1 MIEIVRKKEDWD
13 ATLRVMAS
21 FDCYHTY
28 DYHQIAKSKNEEAI
42 LVKYTEGD
50 QLIAIPFLLRKIGN
64 TAFNDLT
71 SVYGYPGPL
80 VKNLHGPET
89 IPNFKRA
96 FQELLW
102 QHRIIS
108 IFSRLNPCIGDQEAI
123 LNGLGNIIDLG
134 KVVTIDLS
142 LDLEAQKKKY
152 HKRVRT
158 HVNKA
163 RRHCTVKLAET
174 EEEVR
179 EYIDLYHATME
190 RVGARPGYFFPDNYF
205 FDLLKSTAFNARI
218 LLAVQQESQKII
230 AGAMFISTKDIVQ
243 YHLAGSDTD
252 NMDFYPIKLLIDE
265 MRILATK
272 EGAKY
277 LNLGGGV
284 GNKMDSLFHFKG
296 SFSDV
301 FKDFK
306 VWNYV
311 VNDNVYDEM
320 VQQKQERKCAKL
332 HRECTDF
339 FPCYRCPP
347 SNGQMEREPQ
357 LVLSKK

>member
-1 MIEIVRKKEDWD
+1 
-13 ATLRVMAS
+13 
-21 FDCYHTY
+21 
-28 DYHQIAKSKNEEAI
+28 
-42 LVKYTEGD
+42 
-50 QLIAIPFLLRKIGN
+50 
-64 TAFNDLT
+64 
-71 SVYGYPGPL
+71 
-80 VKNLHGPET
+80 
-89 IPNFKRA
+89 
-96 FQELLW
+96 
-102 QHRIIS
+102 
-108 IFSRLNPCIGDQEAI
+108 
-123 LNGLGNIIDLG
+123 
-134 KVVTIDLS
+134 
-142 LDLEAQKKKY
+142 
-152 HKRVRT
+152 
-158 HVNKA
+158 
-163 RRHCTVKLAET
+163 
-174 EEEVR
+174 
-179 EYIDLYHATME
+179 ME
-190 RVGARPGYFFPDNYF
+190 RVGARPGYFFPESYF
-205 FDLLKSTAFNARI
+205 FDLLKSTAFNARV
-218 LLAVQQESQKII
+218 LLAVHQESQKII

-306 VWNYV
+306 VWNYI

-320 VQQKQERKCAKL
+320 VQQKQQRKCAKL

-347 SNGQMEREPQ
+347 PNGQMERETQ